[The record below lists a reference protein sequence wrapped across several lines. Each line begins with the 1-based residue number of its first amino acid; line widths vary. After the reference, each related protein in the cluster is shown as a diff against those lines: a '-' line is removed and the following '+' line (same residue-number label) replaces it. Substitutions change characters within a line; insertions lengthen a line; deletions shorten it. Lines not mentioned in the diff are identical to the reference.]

1 MQINLDDVR
10 IESGWKEALREEF
23 LSEYFAKI
31 KENLLAAKAREIVY
45 PPGNLIF
52 NAFNLTPFE
61 RVRAVILGQDPY
73 HGAHQ
78 AMGLSFSVPHGVRIP
93 PSLVNIYK
101 EIKSDLGISEPAS
114 GDLSYWAKQGVLLLN
129 ASLSVGAN
137 RANSHSG
144 FGWQIFTD
152 AVIKILSARRQNLVF
167 MLWGNFAKAKS
178 ALIDAQRHL
187 ILTAA
192 HPSPLAGGAFFGCRH
207 FSRCNEYLRAH
218 GLGEIDWD
226 LNHGADKMYFK

>member
-1 MQINLDDVR
+1 MQINLDAVR

-78 AMGLSFSVPHGVRIP
+78 AMGLSFSVPRGVRIP

-101 EIKSDLGISEPAS
+101 EIKSDLGISEPES

-226 LNHGADKMYFK
+226 LNHGAD

>member
-10 IESGWKEALREEF
+10 IENGWKEALREEF

-78 AMGLSFSVPHGVRIP
+78 AMGLSFSVPRGVRIP

-101 EIKSDLGISEPAS
+101 EIKSDLGISEPES

-207 FSRCNEYLRAH
+207 FSKCNEYLRAH
-218 GLGEIDWD
+218 GMGEIDWD
-226 LNHGADKMYFK
+226 LNHGVD

>member
-52 NAFNLTPFE
+52 NAFNLPPFE

-78 AMGLSFSVPHGVRIP
+78 AMGLSFSVPRGVRIP

-178 ALIDAQRHL
+178 ALIDAQKHF

-226 LNHGADKMYFK
+226 LNHGAN

>member
-10 IESGWKEALREEF
+10 IENGWKEALREEF
-23 LSEYFAKI
+23 LSEYFVKI

-78 AMGLSFSVPHGVRIP
+78 AMGLSFSVPRGVRIP

-101 EIKSDLGISEPAS
+101 EIKSDLGISEPES

-178 ALIDAQRHL
+178 ALIDAQKHL

-226 LNHGADKMYFK
+226 LNHGAD

>member
-1 MQINLDDVR
+1 MEINLDDVR

-78 AMGLSFSVPHGVRIP
+78 AMGLSFSVPRGVRIP
-93 PSLVNIYK
+93 PSLLNIYK

-144 FGWQIFTD
+144 FGWQAFTD

-178 ALIDAQRHL
+178 ALIDAQKHL

-192 HPSPLAGGAFFGCRH
+192 HPSPLAGGEFFGCRH

-226 LNHGADKMYFK
+226 LNHGAD

>member
-23 LSEYFAKI
+23 LSEYFARI

-78 AMGLSFSVPHGVRIP
+78 AMGLSFSVPRGVRIP

-226 LNHGADKMYFK
+226 LNHGAD

>member
-78 AMGLSFSVPHGVRIP
+78 AMGLSFSVPRGVRIP

-152 AVIKILSARRQNLVF
+152 AVIKILSARRQSLVF

-178 ALIDAQRHL
+178 ALIDAQKHL

-207 FSRCNEYLRAH
+207 FSKCNEYLRAH
-218 GLGEIDWD
+218 GMGEIDWD
-226 LNHGADKMYFK
+226 LNHGAD

>member
-1 MQINLDDVR
+1 MEINLDDVR

-78 AMGLSFSVPHGVRIP
+78 AMGLSFSVPRGVRIP

-101 EIKSDLGISEPAS
+101 EIKSDLGISEPES

-137 RANSHSG
+137 RANSHSD

-178 ALIDAQRHL
+178 ALIDAQKHL

-226 LNHGADKMYFK
+226 LNHGAD

>member
-31 KENLLAAKAREIVY
+31 KENLLAAKAREIIY

-101 EIKSDLGISEPAS
+101 EIKSDLGISEPES

-152 AVIKILSARRQNLVF
+152 AVIKILSARRQSLVF

-226 LNHGADKMYFK
+226 LNHGAD

>member
-78 AMGLSFSVPHGVRIP
+78 AMGLSFSVPRGVRIP

-101 EIKSDLGISEPAS
+101 EIKSDLGISEPES

-152 AVIKILSARRQNLVF
+152 AVIKILSARQQSLVF

-178 ALIDAQRHL
+178 ALIDAQKHL

-226 LNHGADKMYFK
+226 LNHGAD

>member
-23 LSEYFAKI
+23 LSEYFARI

-78 AMGLSFSVPHGVRIP
+78 AMGLSFSVPRGVRIP
-93 PSLVNIYK
+93 PSLINIYK

-226 LNHGADKMYFK
+226 LNHGAG

>member
-61 RVRAVILGQDPY
+61 RVRVVILGQDPY

-78 AMGLSFSVPHGVRIP
+78 AMGLSFSVPRGVRIP

-144 FGWQIFTD
+144 FGWQVFTD
-152 AVIKILSARRQNLVF
+152 AVIKILSARRQSLVF

-178 ALIDAQRHL
+178 ALIDAQKHL

-192 HPSPLAGGAFFGCRH
+192 HPSPLAGGAFFRLQA
-207 FSRCNEYLRAH
+207 F
-218 GLGEIDWD
+218 
-226 LNHGADKMYFK
+226 

>member
-78 AMGLSFSVPHGVRIP
+78 AMGLSFSVPRGVRIP

-101 EIKSDLGISEPAS
+101 EIKSDLGISEPES

-178 ALIDAQRHL
+178 ALIDAQKHL

-207 FSRCNEYLRAH
+207 FSRCNEYLRVH

-226 LNHGADKMYFK
+226 LNHGAD

>member
-31 KENLLAAKAREIVY
+31 KENLLAAKEREIVY

-78 AMGLSFSVPHGVRIP
+78 AMGLSFSVPRGVQIP

-192 HPSPLAGGAFFGCRH
+192 HPSPLAGGAFFSCKH

-218 GLGEIDWD
+218 GMGEIDWD
-226 LNHGADKMYFK
+226 LNHGAD

>member
-23 LSEYFAKI
+23 LSEYFARI

-78 AMGLSFSVPHGVRIP
+78 AMGLSFSVPRGVRIP

-101 EIKSDLGISEPAS
+101 EIKSDLGISEPES

-192 HPSPLAGGAFFGCRH
+192 HPSPLAGGAFFGCKH

-226 LNHGADKMYFK
+226 LNHGAD

>member
-10 IESGWKEALREEF
+10 IENGWKEALREEF

-101 EIKSDLGISEPAS
+101 EIKSDLDISEPAS

-152 AVIKILSARRQNLVF
+152 AVIKILSAKRQNLVF

-192 HPSPLAGGAFFGCRH
+192 HPSPLAGGAFFGCKH

-226 LNHGADKMYFK
+226 LNHGAD

>member
-78 AMGLSFSVPHGVRIP
+78 AMGLSFSVPRGVRIP

-152 AVIKILSARRQNLVF
+152 AVIKILSARRQSLVF

-178 ALIDAQRHL
+178 TLIDAQRHL

-192 HPSPLAGGAFFGCRH
+192 HPSPLVGGAFFGCRH

-226 LNHGADKMYFK
+226 LNHGAD

>member
-78 AMGLSFSVPHGVRIP
+78 AMGLSFSVPRGVRIP
-93 PSLVNIYK
+93 PSLLNIYK

-226 LNHGADKMYFK
+226 LNHGAD

>member
-78 AMGLSFSVPHGVRIP
+78 AMGLSFSVPRGMRIP

-226 LNHGADKMYFK
+226 LNHGAD

>member
-73 HGAHQ
+73 HGEHQ
-78 AMGLSFSVPHGVRIP
+78 AMGLSFSVPRGVRIP

-101 EIKSDLGISEPAS
+101 EIKSDLGISEPES

-226 LNHGADKMYFK
+226 LNHGAD

>member
-10 IESGWKEALREEF
+10 IENGWKEALREEF

-31 KENLLAAKAREIVY
+31 KENLLAAKAREIIY

-78 AMGLSFSVPHGVRIP
+78 AMGLSFSVPRGVRIP

-178 ALIDAQRHL
+178 ALIDAQKHL

-192 HPSPLAGGAFFGCRH
+192 HPSPLAGGAFFGCKH

-226 LNHGADKMYFK
+226 LNHGAD

>member
-1 MQINLDDVR
+1 MQINLDDVM

-23 LSEYFAKI
+23 LSEYFVKI

-192 HPSPLAGGAFFGCRH
+192 HPSPLAGGAFFGCKH

-218 GLGEIDWD
+218 GMGEIDWD
-226 LNHGADKMYFK
+226 LNHGAD

>member
-10 IESGWKEALREEF
+10 IENGWKEALREEF

-78 AMGLSFSVPHGVRIP
+78 AMGLSFSVPRGVRIP
-93 PSLVNIYK
+93 PSLVNIHK

-226 LNHGADKMYFK
+226 LNHGAD

>member
-78 AMGLSFSVPHGVRIP
+78 AMGLSCSVPHGVRIP

-152 AVIKILSARRQNLVF
+152 AVIKILSARRQSLVF

-178 ALIDAQRHL
+178 ALIDAQKHL

-226 LNHGADKMYFK
+226 LNHGAD

>member
-1 MQINLDDVR
+1 MQINLDDVM

-23 LSEYFAKI
+23 LSEYFVKI

-101 EIKSDLGISEPAS
+101 EIKSDLDISEPAS

-192 HPSPLAGGAFFGCRH
+192 HPSPLAGGAFFGCKH

-218 GLGEIDWD
+218 GMGEIDWD
-226 LNHGADKMYFK
+226 LNHGAD

>member
-101 EIKSDLGISEPAS
+101 EIKSDLGISEPES

-226 LNHGADKMYFK
+226 LNHGAG

>member
-78 AMGLSFSVPHGVRIP
+78 AMGLSFSVPRGVRIP

-192 HPSPLAGGAFFGCRH
+192 HPSPLAGGAFFGCKH

-226 LNHGADKMYFK
+226 LNHGAD

>member
-31 KENLLAAKAREIVY
+31 KENLLAAKTREIVY

-52 NAFNLTPFE
+52 NAFNLTPFK

-78 AMGLSFSVPHGVRIP
+78 AMGLSFSVPRGVQIP

-152 AVIKILSARRQNLVF
+152 AVIKILSARRQSLVF

-178 ALIDAQRHL
+178 VLIDAQRHL

-226 LNHGADKMYFK
+226 LNHGAD

>member
-23 LSEYFAKI
+23 LSEYFVKI

-78 AMGLSFSVPHGVRIP
+78 AMGLSFSVPRGVRIP

-101 EIKSDLGISEPAS
+101 EIKSDLGISEPES

-218 GLGEIDWD
+218 GLGEIDWN
-226 LNHGADKMYFK
+226 LNHGAD

>member
-10 IESGWKEALREEF
+10 IENGWKEALREEF

-78 AMGLSFSVPHGVRIP
+78 AMGLSFSVPRGVRIP

-101 EIKSDLGISEPAS
+101 EIKSDLGISEPES

-152 AVIKILSARRQNLVF
+152 AVIKILSARRQSLVF

-192 HPSPLAGGAFFGCRH
+192 HPSPLAGGAFFGCKH

-226 LNHGADKMYFK
+226 LNHGAD

>member
-78 AMGLSFSVPHGVRIP
+78 AMGLSFSVPRGVRIP

-129 ASLSVGAN
+129 ATLSVSAGQ
-137 RANSHSG
+137 ANSHSN
-144 FGWQIFTD
+144 FGWQEFTD
-152 AVIKILSARRQNLVF
+152 AAIRKLSERAQNVVF
-167 MLWGNFAKAKS
+167 MLWGNPAKAKIP
-178 ALIDAQRHL
+178 LIDANKHL
-187 ILTAA
+187 VLTAA
-192 HPSPLAGGAFFGCRH
+192 HPSPLARGAFFGCRH
-207 FSRCNEYLRAH
+207 FSKANLYLAEH
-218 GLGEIDWD
+218 GKAPIDWD
-226 LNHGADKMYFK
+226 LNNAS

>member
-78 AMGLSFSVPHGVRIP
+78 AMGLSFSVPRGVRIP

-129 ASLSVGAN
+129 ASLSVSAN

-178 ALIDAQRHL
+178 ALIDVQRHL

-226 LNHGADKMYFK
+226 LNHGAD

>member
-10 IESGWKEALREEF
+10 IENGWKEALREEF

-78 AMGLSFSVPHGVRIP
+78 AMGLSFSVPRGVRIP

-207 FSRCNEYLRAH
+207 FSRCNEYLHAH

-226 LNHGADKMYFK
+226 LNHGAD

>member
-78 AMGLSFSVPHGVRIP
+78 AMGLSFSVPRGVRIP

-101 EIKSDLGISEPAS
+101 EIKSDLGISEPES

-152 AVIKILSARRQNLVF
+152 AVIKILSARRQSLVF

-207 FSRCNEYLRAH
+207 FSKCNEYLRAH
-218 GLGEIDWD
+218 GMGEIDWD
-226 LNHGADKMYFK
+226 LNHGVD

>member
-23 LSEYFAKI
+23 LSEYFVKI
-31 KENLLAAKAREIVY
+31 KENLLAAKEREIVY

-152 AVIKILSARRQNLVF
+152 AVIKILSARRQSLVF

-178 ALIDAQRHL
+178 ALIDAQKHL

-226 LNHGADKMYFK
+226 LNHGAD

>member
-10 IESGWKEALREEF
+10 IESGWKEALRDEF
-23 LSEYFAKI
+23 LSEYFARI

-78 AMGLSFSVPHGVRIP
+78 AMGLSFSVPRGVRIP

-226 LNHGADKMYFK
+226 LNHGTD

>member
-78 AMGLSFSVPHGVRIP
+78 AMGLSFSVPRGVRIP

-101 EIKSDLGISEPAS
+101 EIKSDLDISEPES

-152 AVIKILSARRQNLVF
+152 AVIKILSARRQSLVF

-192 HPSPLAGGAFFGCRH
+192 HPSPLAGGAFFGCKH

-226 LNHGADKMYFK
+226 LNHGVD

>member
-10 IESGWKEALREEF
+10 IESGWKEALRDEF
-23 LSEYFAKI
+23 LSEYFARI

-226 LNHGADKMYFK
+226 LNHGAD